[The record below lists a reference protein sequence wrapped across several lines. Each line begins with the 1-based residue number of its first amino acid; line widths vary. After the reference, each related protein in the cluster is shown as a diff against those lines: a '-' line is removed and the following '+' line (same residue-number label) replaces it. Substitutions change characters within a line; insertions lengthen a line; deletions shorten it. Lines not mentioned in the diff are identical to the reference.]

1 MKKSAILLLFIFF
14 LTHSYGQS
22 NAPIDTSALR
32 KTVKKQAEK
41 MGQLL
46 LEKKYKAFNR
56 YMHPKLVETSGGY
69 EKMEQVLAEE
79 TSRMESRNIHLASIT
94 VDTPSAIHSSNGE
107 LQCIVTQTLELKGL
121 TGDYSKKLR
130 SVMLAVS
137 SDQGKNWV
145 FLEVSNKDTDEI
157 KKLIPSLSSQLVIPP
172 KQIRPSR

>member
-22 NAPIDTSALR
+22 NTPVDTSALR
-32 KTVKKQAEK
+32 KTVKEQAEK

-46 LEKKYKAFNR
+46 LKKKYKAYNQ
-56 YMHPKLVETSGGY
+56 YIHPKLVETLGGH

-79 TSRMESRNIHLASIT
+79 TSRMESRNIHLASVT

-121 TGDYSKKLR
+121 TGDYSKKNR

-137 SDQGKNWV
+137 SDQGKNWT
-145 FLEVSNKDTDEI
+145 FLEISNKDIDEI
-157 KKLIPSLSSQLVIPP
+157 KKYIPNLSSELVIPP
-172 KQIRPSR
+172 KQTRPSR